1 MAGKSR
7 SPAVEISRILQGYEE
22 EERETIQKC
31 MHKTGLYCKRILKAT
46 SPGSGEYAS
55 GWKARMVYKGMLV
68 TSQVFNGR
76 APGLTHLLENPHE
89 IQNKWGSYGRTRP
102 GHGQTPHIA
111 AAQEQA
117 EEYLLELLT
126 KSL

>member
-7 SPAVEISRILQGYEE
+7 RPAVEISRILQDFGQ

-46 SPGSGEYAS
+46 SPGKDYAS
-55 GWKARMVYKGMLV
+55 AWKARMVYEGMLV
-68 TSQVFNGR
+68 TSQVFNSK
-76 APGLTHLLENPHE
+76 PGLTHLLENPHE
-89 IQNKWGSYGRTRP
+89 IKNKWGSYGNTSP
-102 GHGQTPHIA
+102 GHGQVPHIA